1 MSNDGKTY
9 SLLLKGGH
17 VIDPANGIDGVRDV
31 GIREGKIARVAEAI
45 PASQGEKVVDV
56 GGRYVTPGLLDI
68 HVHVYGY
75 DGWLFPDTHAFP
87 NGVTTVVDT
96 GGAGWKTFEHFKET
110 VIDRCRTRVF
120 AFLNIV
126 GAGMLGP
133 VEQDVEEM
141 KAVPAAEM
149 IRRHPDVLIGSKTA
163 HFQGPGW
170 EAVDGAVEAA
180 ALSGTFAMVDFA
192 PKPTRSYRELLLER
206 LRSGDIH
213 THLYAKHIPLL
224 DEGGKV
230 NGYVRE
236 ARERGVLFDLGH
248 GAGSFWFRIAI
259 PAVKQGFGPDS
270 ISTDLHKSS
279 ALIPNATMPVTMSK
293 MLNLGMPFREVI
305 LRSTAEP
312 ARMIRRPELGTLSVG
327 AEADVAAFRIEE
339 GAFGFVDS
347 GHAKMRGT
355 RRFQCVLTVRAGQIV
370 WDLDGLSWPDWETA
384 GKYDVIR

>member
-1 MSNDGKTY
+1 MPNDAKTY
-9 SLLLKGGH
+9 SLLLKDGH
-17 VIDPANGIDGVRDV
+17 VIDPANGVDGVRDIA
-31 GIREGKIARVAEAI
+31 IREGRIARVAEGV
-45 PASQGEKVVDV
+45 PAAQAEKVVDAA
-56 GGRYVTPGLLDI
+56 GCYVTPGLLDI

-75 DGWLFPDTHAFP
+75 AGWLFPDTHAFP

-96 GGAGWKTFEHFKET
+96 GGAGYKNFEAFRET
-110 VIDRCRTRVF
+110 VLPKARTRIF

-126 GAGMLGP
+126 GAGMLGA
-133 VEQDVEEM
+133 VEQDVSEM

-149 IRRHPDVLIGSKTA
+149 IKKYPDVLIGSKTA

-180 ALSGTFAMVDFA
+180 ALSGTFAMIDFA
-192 PKPTRSYRELLLER
+192 PKPARSYKELLLKR
-206 LRSGDIH
+206 LRPGDIH

-224 DEGGKV
+224 DDDGKV
-230 NGYVRE
+230 NDYVRE

-248 GAGSFWFRIAI
+248 GAGSFWFRIAV
-259 PAVKQGFGPDS
+259 PAMRQGFGPDS
-270 ISTDLHKSS
+270 ISTDLHRSS

-293 MLNLGMPFREVI
+293 MLNIGMPLQEVV

-355 RRFQCVLTVRAGQIV
+355 RRLRCVLTVRAGQIV

>member
-1 MSNDGKTY
+1 VPNEGKTY

-17 VIDPANGIDGVRDV
+17 VIDPANGVDAVRDV
-31 GIREGKIARVAEAI
+31 AIREGRIARVAEGI
-45 PASQGEKVVDV
+45 PSSQAEKVVDV
-56 GGRYVTPGLLDI
+56 AGCCVTPGLLDI
-68 HVHVYGY
+68 HVHVFGY
-75 DGWLFPDTHAFP
+75 AGWLFPDTHAFP

-96 GGAGWKTFEHFKET
+96 GGAGHKNFEEFRET
-110 VIDRCRTRVF
+110 VLPQARTRVF
-120 AFLNIV
+120 ALLNIV
-126 GAGMLGP
+126 GAGMLGA
-133 VEQDVEEM
+133 VEQDVGEM
-141 KAVPAAEM
+141 KPVPAAEM
-149 IRRHPDVLIGSKTA
+149 IRKYPDVLIGSKTA

-180 ALSGTFAMVDFA
+180 ALSGTFAMIDFA
-192 PKPTRSYRELLLER
+192 PKPARSYKELLLQR
-206 LRSGDIH
+206 LRPGDIH

-224 DEGGKV
+224 DEDRRV

-248 GAGSFWFRIAI
+248 GAGSFWFRIAV
-259 PAVKQGFGPDS
+259 PAMKQGFGPDS

-293 MLNLGMPFREVI
+293 MLNIGMPLQEVI

-355 RRFQCVLTVRAGQIV
+355 RRLQCVLTVRAGQIV

-384 GKYDVIR
+384 GNYDVIR